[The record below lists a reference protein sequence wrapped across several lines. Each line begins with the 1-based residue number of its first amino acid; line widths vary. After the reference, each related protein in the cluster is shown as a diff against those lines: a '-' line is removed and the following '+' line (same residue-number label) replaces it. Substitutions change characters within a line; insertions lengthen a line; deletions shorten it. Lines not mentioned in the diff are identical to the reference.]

1 MKDREKRIFDWL
13 SAHKEDII
21 ADLLALVRSESP
33 TGDKAAV
40 DACGRVLASL
50 YRDRLGAVSRTVSQA
65 EVGDHLVTELGEG
78 ERTLLIVGHIDTVHP
93 VGSVPVGRETCSTA
107 PGSST

>member
-50 YRDRLGAVSRTVSQA
+50 YRDR
-65 EVGDHLVTELGEG
+65 
-78 ERTLLIVGHIDTVHP
+78 
-93 VGSVPVGRETCSTA
+93 SVLDRKSVV
-107 PGSST
+107 

>member
-33 TGDKAAV
+33 TGDKV
-40 DACGRVLASL
+40 NFHYFL
-50 YRDRLGAVSRTVSQA
+50 Q
-65 EVGDHLVTELGEG
+65 ELQ
-78 ERTLLIVGHIDTVHP
+78 HF
-93 VGSVPVGRETCSTA
+93 C
-107 PGSST
+107 